1 MHQRNRKSIRLKRY
15 DYSQSGW
22 YFITICTQNRKPI
35 FGDIIDEE
43 MALTEFGIIV
53 KSEWEKTAD
62 IRNNINID
70 EFIIMPNHLH
80 GIIGIIDDEYDL
92 SKGTKEVR
100 ASSYSGKGTMHR
112 APTTEQFGKPT
123 SNSIPTIIRGF
134 KSSVTKRINQIRN
147 TPGAPVWQRNY
158 YERIIGY
165 ESELNRIR
173 KYIIENPIKQHYDK
187 YYSKN
192 HLNDKLTKLKIV

>member
-1 MHQRNRKSIRLKRY
+1 MHQRNRKSIRLKGY
-15 DYSQSGW
+15 DYSQSSW

-43 MALTEFGIIV
+43 MALNEFGIIV

-100 ASSYSGKGTMHR
+100 ANSPRRETSQQ
-112 APTTEQFGKPT
+112 PTFKSPSKTIGA
-123 SNSIPTIIRGF
+123 IIRGF
-134 KSSVTKRINQIRN
+134 KSAVTKQINKLLK
-147 TPGAPVWQRNY
+147 TPGSPVWQRNY
-158 YERIIGY
+158 YERIIRN
-165 ESELNRIR
+165 EPELNRIR
-173 KYIIENPIKQHYDK
+173 KYIIENPIKWHFDK
-187 YYSKN
+187 YYSNNKS
-192 HLNDKLTKLKIV
+192 